1 MTIEELV
8 DSQRVT
14 LAYYDNEF
22 WARPGGY
29 IEEIKIVFVNKSLPE

>member
-14 LAYYDNEF
+14 LGYYNNEF
-22 WARPGGY
+22 WPRPGGY
-29 IEEIKIVFVNKSLPE
+29 DRRN